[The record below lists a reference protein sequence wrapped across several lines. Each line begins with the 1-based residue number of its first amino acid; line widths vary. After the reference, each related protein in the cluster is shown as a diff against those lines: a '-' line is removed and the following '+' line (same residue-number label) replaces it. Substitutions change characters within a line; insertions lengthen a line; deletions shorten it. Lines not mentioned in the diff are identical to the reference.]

1 MEKHYSSHGA
11 FRRVASI
18 NLIFVYFVVFY
29 SSVCF
34 AQIRINP
41 ATDLKYAGAFR
52 VPAAGIDYGGNALA
66 YNPANHSLIIAGHVV
81 QNQTLEIS
89 IPTRISS
96 STNINDLSLATVIQ
110 TPKDATNG
118 TLSNIFPDASAGQ
131 KYIYGHLVY
140 NNKLIVSAVVGYDA
154 SCSQNKSVWRR
165 SLDLSNSGETR
176 GPVAVSQEPQS
187 RLAGYMATIPSNYR
201 SAFGYPAL
209 IGIAGLS
216 ISSCRSNGPTA
227 VLFDPDAIATSD
239 PTPGVMIVG
248 YPQNHPLVP
257 DDTAQNQLWVQ
268 SSTVRG
274 AVFPE
279 KSRTVLF
286 YGRHALGSYCYG
298 DTPPCTDPCYSA
310 KGQHM
315 YPYAHY
321 LWAYDALDLLAVKN
335 GTKNYY
341 DVKPY
346 YYGEIKFP
354 FGSADCADAGGMAYD
369 ALSNRIYISAM
380 YHDGVNPIIYVF
392 DIVNTELAPESPK
405 NLRIRG
411 N

>member
-1 MEKHYSSHGA
+1 
-11 FRRVASI
+11 
-18 NLIFVYFVVFY
+18 
-29 SSVCF
+29 
-34 AQIRINP
+34 
-41 ATDLKYAGAFR
+41 
-52 VPAAGIDYGGNALA
+52 
-66 YNPANHSLIIAGHVV
+66 
-81 QNQTLEIS
+81 
-89 IPTRISS
+89 
-96 STNINDLSLATVIQ
+96 
-110 TPKDATNG
+110 
-118 TLSNIFPDASAGQ
+118 
-131 KYIYGHLVY
+131 LVH
-140 NNKLIVSAVVGYDA
+140 NNKLIVSAVVSYDA
-154 SCSQNKSVWRR
+154 SCGQNKSVWRR

-176 GPVAVSQEPQS
+176 GPVAVSQERQS
-187 RLAGYMATIPSNYR
+187 MLSGYMATIPSDYR

-227 VLFDPDAIATSD
+227 VLFDPEAIATSD
-239 PTPGVMIVG
+239 PTPGVMVLG
-248 YPQNHPLVP
+248 YPLVHPLVP
-257 DDTAQNQLWVQ
+257 DDTARNPLWVQ

-286 YGRHALGSYCYG
+286 YGRHALGDYCYG

-341 DVKPY
+341 DVRPY

-369 ALSNRIYISAM
+369 ALNNRIYISAM
-380 YHDGVNPIIYVF
+380 YHDGVAPIIYVF
-392 DIVNTELAPESPK
+392 EIVNTEPAPESPK